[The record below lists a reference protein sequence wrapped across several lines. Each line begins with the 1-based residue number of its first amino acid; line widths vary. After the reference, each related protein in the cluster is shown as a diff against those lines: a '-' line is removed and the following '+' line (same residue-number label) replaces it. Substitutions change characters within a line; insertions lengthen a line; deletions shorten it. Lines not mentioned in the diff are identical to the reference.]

1 MTATRFGSWRFSRGS
16 RAGCWPPTRR
26 RWERDKVILMSFPDE
41 ASWRDWALSP
51 AHHEISR
58 DRHAGSDG
66 VVPLLKG
73 LGAPPAGT

>member
-1 MTATRFGSWRFSRGS
+1 
-16 RAGCWPPTRR
+16 
-26 RWERDKVILMSFPDE
+26 MSFPDE